1 MTIYIS
7 LITLF
12 IISLFLFYKF
22 NKYLNKSPIGGLILL
37 PSILLYIYFS
47 YNNIYVSFFLLCL
60 LLLFLGLLDDLF
72 NLSVSIRF
80 SLVFVFIFV
89 FIYLNSDLIKISSF
103 DKNNL
108 FFLFFFTITV
118 MGFIHTMNM
127 IDGIDGLYISYIF
140 ISFIP
145 LAVLDSNLFY
155 FLFFL
160 IFVLLINLNKKII
173 IGNNGNLYLS
183 AIIPIIFI
191 FNADSSFDFIG
202 YPLKIN
208 KELLT
213 ILFIIP
219 LIDGLRVTMQR
230 IINSKSPFKKDFS
243 HIQFLNK
250 NDKLSLFVILLTQTF
265 INLLYLTHKNFM
277 ITIIISIFL
286 YLFLLLFLKKW
297 KNE

>member
-1 MTIYIS
+1 
-7 LITLF
+7 
-12 IISLFLFYKF
+12 
-22 NKYLNKSPIGGLILL
+22 
-37 PSILLYIYFS
+37 
-47 YNNIYVSFFLLCL
+47 
-60 LLLFLGLLDDLF
+60 
-72 NLSVSIRF
+72 
-80 SLVFVFIFV
+80 VFVFIFV

-108 FFLFFFTITV
+108 FFLVFFTITV

>member
-1 MTIYIS
+1 M
-7 LITLF
+7 
-12 IISLFLFYKF
+12 
-22 NKYLNKSPIGGLILL
+22 
-37 PSILLYIYFS
+37 
-47 YNNIYVSFFLLCL
+47 
-60 LLLFLGLLDDLF
+60 
-72 NLSVSIRF
+72 
-80 SLVFVFIFV
+80 FVFIFV

-173 IGNNGNLYLS
+173 IGNNGNLYIS

-208 KELLT
+208 KELIT

-230 IINSKSPFKKDFS
+230 IINSKSPFKKILAIFS
-243 HIQFLNK
+243 FLIRMINI
-250 NDKLSLFVILLTQTF
+250 FVHNIINSDIYKFIILNT
-265 INLLYLTHKNFM
+265 
-277 ITIIISIFL
+277 
-286 YLFLLLFLKKW
+286 
-297 KNE
+297 

>member
-1 MTIYIS
+1 
-7 LITLF
+7 
-12 IISLFLFYKF
+12 
-22 NKYLNKSPIGGLILL
+22 
-37 PSILLYIYFS
+37 
-47 YNNIYVSFFLLCL
+47 
-60 LLLFLGLLDDLF
+60 
-72 NLSVSIRF
+72 
-80 SLVFVFIFV
+80 
-89 FIYLNSDLIKISSF
+89 
-103 DKNNL
+103 
-108 FFLFFFTITV
+108 

-160 IFVLLINLNKKII
+160 IFVLLFYLNKKII
-173 IGNNGNLYLS
+173 IGNNGNLYIS

-208 KELLT
+208 KELIT

-250 NDKLSLFVILLTQTF
+250 NDKLSLFIILLTQIF

-286 YLFLLLFLKKW
+286 YLLLLLFLKKW